1 MSDDLDIFI
10 KAIGSQ
16 LKSYPDIC
24 KAQKTV
30 DADKETMQV
39 QPNTA
44 AISLWSQRRPSNSEC
59 KDLARGSICGNPLMN
74 TIAFRTLLV
83 FKSYL

>member
-39 QPNTA
+39 NQTQP
-44 AISLWSQRRPSNSEC
+44 PSV
-59 KDLARGSICGNPLMN
+59 CGVKGGRV
-74 TIAFRTLLV
+74 IQSA
-83 FKSYL
+83 KI